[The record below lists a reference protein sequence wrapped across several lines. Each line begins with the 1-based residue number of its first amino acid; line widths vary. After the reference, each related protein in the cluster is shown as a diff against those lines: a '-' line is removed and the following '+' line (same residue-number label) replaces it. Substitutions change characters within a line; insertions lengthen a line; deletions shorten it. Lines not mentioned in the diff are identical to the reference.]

1 MKTQWI
7 LDTHGDPLGTLRE
20 FVSAVWQGAG
30 LQGMLVPLNGSQNAI
45 TEAQLIRDSGQ
56 LDDVNPFQPL
66 MTLNTAKLIP
76 DALNEN
82 PDLHL
87 GVMMRPCELRTLI
100 EMVKHNGFSTDD
112 VLIIC
117 ADCLGTFPVEDYRW
131 RADRIGTPG
140 KLTQEALQFAR
151 QGGISAYRY
160 RSACQVCTAPDAR
173 RAHINIGV
181 LGLPVRQNILVSARD
196 EDTAKRLR
204 LDEITDDQA
213 SPALVAQHDRALAKI
228 IERNGHTYE
237 RVVSGLTGILPED
250 LDALIEQ
257 LHSCKNC
264 QDCLDVC
271 PICVVDQPRRTEDGK
286 YVREDVT
293 RWMISCSG
301 CGICE
306 DVCPKHL
313 PLNAIFLHIRA
324 QLVESNYYSPGHSS
338 HEQIPIM

>member
-7 LDTHGDPLGTLRE
+7 LDTHGDPLGTLRQ
-20 FVSAVWQGAG
+20 FVSAVWQRAG
-30 LQGMLVPLNGSQNAI
+30 LQGMLVPMNGSQNAI
-45 TEAQLIRDSGQ
+45 AEAQLIKDPGQ
-56 LDDVNPFQPL
+56 LDDVNPFKPM
-66 MTLNTAKLIP
+66 MTLNTAILIP
-76 DALNEN
+76 DTLNEN

-87 GVMMRPCELRTLI
+87 GAMMRPCELRALI

-112 VLIIC
+112 VLTIC
-117 ADCLGTFPVEDYRW
+117 TDCLGTFPVEDYGW
-131 RADRIGTPG
+131 RADRKGTPG

-173 RAHINIGV
+173 SAHINIGV
-181 LGLPVRQNILVSARD
+181 LGLPVREHFLVSARD
-196 EDTAKRLR
+196 EGTAERLD

-213 SPALVAQHDRALAKI
+213 SPVLVTQHDRMLAKI
-228 IERNGHTYE
+228 VERNRRTYE
-237 RVVSGLTGILPED
+237 RVVSGLTGVLPEN

-257 LHSCKNC
+257 LHSCENC

-271 PICVVDQPRRTEDGK
+271 PICVVDHPRRAEDGK
-286 YVREDVT
+286 YLREDIT

-301 CGICE
+301 CGMCE
-306 DVCPKHL
+306 DACPRHL

-324 QLVESNYYSPGHSS
+324 QLAESYGYSPGHSS
-338 HEQIPIM
+338 QEQLPLL